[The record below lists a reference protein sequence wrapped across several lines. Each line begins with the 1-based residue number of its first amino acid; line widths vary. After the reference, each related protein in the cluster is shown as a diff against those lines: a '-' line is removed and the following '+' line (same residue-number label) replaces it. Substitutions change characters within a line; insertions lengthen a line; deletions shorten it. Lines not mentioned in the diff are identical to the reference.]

1 MSLRRLITATDMKRI
16 EWLVTRREKGA
27 EQGEKGIPR
36 SCLLIFRICEV
47 SAFERGAMNIFR
59 TFCANIADLPQS
71 ILSILSGTGVLNGC

>member
-1 MSLRRLITATDMKRI
+1 MSLRRLITAADMKRI

-47 SAFERGAMNIFR
+47 SAFERDAMNIFHA
-59 TFCANIADLPQS
+59 FCANIEDLPLS
-71 ILSILSGTGVLNGC
+71 IVILLRYWILSGR